1 MNNWNSTFSNLFL
14 EENISH
20 LVHLKCIWK
29 QMPINQKYYYL
40 RKKIEMGEKS
50 LLERIGEEPR
60 HLGPEKAEFQ
70 REGNLVFVSRSSFSL
85 WAFDDPKQNS
95 GQQKGK

>member
-40 RKKIEMGEKS
+40 RKKIEELASRFFCLEIIFHIVTLHVLLGNHFNEKT
-50 LLERIGEEPR
+50 L
-60 HLGPEKAEFQ
+60 
-70 REGNLVFVSRSSFSL
+70 
-85 WAFDDPKQNS
+85 
-95 GQQKGK
+95 

>member
-1 MNNWNSTFSNLFL
+1 MIPDDSASSCGRLICNRPTLPL
-14 EENISH
+14 GTT
-20 LVHLKCIWK
+20 
-29 QMPINQKYYYL
+29 
-40 RKKIEMGEKS
+40 RKKKKKKEMGEKS

>member
-1 MNNWNSTFSNLFL
+1 
-14 EENISH
+14 
-20 LVHLKCIWK
+20 
-29 QMPINQKYYYL
+29 
-40 RKKIEMGEKS
+40 MGEKS